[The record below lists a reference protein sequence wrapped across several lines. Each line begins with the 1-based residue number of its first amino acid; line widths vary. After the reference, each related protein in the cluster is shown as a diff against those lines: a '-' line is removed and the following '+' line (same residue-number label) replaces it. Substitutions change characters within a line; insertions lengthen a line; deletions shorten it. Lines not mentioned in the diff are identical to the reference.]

1 MADQRVFHV
10 FDPAEDVEITYGALP
25 HWFQPGVAIFVTF
38 RTFDSMPQSAID
50 LRERE
55 QLDWLARQGITI
67 SADQLRNAGMLFI
80 ERLPEA
86 SRPQFQKVRDR
97 GWHEQLDLGHG
108 ECLLRNPVVAE
119 MVAESIEKFDADRY
133 DLDHFIV
140 MPNHVHVLLQCR
152 PSWTLRRVA
161 NTWLDFTARRI
172 NKSLGRS
179 GHFWQSEPFDHLV
192 RSVEQFEYL
201 RRYIRDNPKKA
212 GLKPGEFLYRSNCGP
227 PGSGGNE
234 SLPATIVETGGAE
247 KSKESRRGPG
257 EPH

>member
-1 MADQRVFHV
+1 MSDQPVFQT
-10 FDPAEDVEITYGALP
+10 FDPAADVEITYRDLP

-38 RTFDSMPQSAID
+38 RTFDSMPQSALD
-50 LRERE
+50 LWERE
-55 QLDWLARQGITI
+55 QLDWLARQGITV
-67 SADQLRNAGMLFI
+67 SAKELRDAGARFI

-86 SRPQFQKVRDR
+86 LRTPFQKVRDR
-97 GWHEQLDLGHG
+97 GWHERLDMGHG

-119 MVAESIEKFDADRY
+119 MVAESIEKFDANRY
-133 DLDHFIV
+133 DLDCFIV

-152 PSWTLRRVA
+152 PGWTLRRVA

-192 RSVEQFEYL
+192 RSVEQFDYL

-212 GLKPGEFLYRSNCGP
+212 GLKPGELLYRSKSGP
-227 PGSGGNE
+227 PGSGGKG
-234 SLPATIVETGGAE
+234 S
-247 KSKESRRGPG
+247 
-257 EPH
+257 